1 MDYEKP
7 PTATTTTFSRKM
19 TNRSHSHS
27 LSFSANAVYDGVFSS
42 PAATTTTARSSP
54 LVDYGEI
61 FRGSA
66 PSPSS
71 IPFLDVPEL
80 NVGKVKVDV
89 RSSKLDYSSVFGG
102 FGACDFAVT
111 PDEVIVK
118 PLKEK
123 KKDTRW
129 SLISQI

>member
-1 MDYEKP
+1 MEYEKS
-7 PTATTTTFSRKM
+7 PTATAFSRKIS
-19 TNRSHSHS
+19 NRS

-42 PAATTTTARSSP
+42 PANTKSP
-54 LVDYGEI
+54 LVDYSEI
-61 FRGSA
+61 FRGSG

-102 FGACDFAVT
+102 FGDCDFTVT
-111 PDEVIVK
+111 PKEVIIK
-118 PLKEK
+118 SERKSAKREEK
-123 KKDTRW
+123 R
-129 SLISQI
+129 

>member
-7 PTATTTTFSRKM
+7 PTATAFSRKM

-42 PAATTTTARSSP
+42 PANTKSSP

-61 FRGSA
+61 FRGSVG

-111 PDEVIVK
+111 PSEVIVK
-118 PLKEK
+118 PERKERRYVFFSALKALPL
-123 KKDTRW
+123 
-129 SLISQI
+129 SL